1 MALQEL
7 SGNVNLDQGA
17 VKNLM
22 ETQLDQKDLPPEQI
36 VFFVR
41 HGQSRWN
48 AAQANL
54 SPLGMV
60 WENDHGLSEDGRLEA
75 EELRQKL
82 MDAKARVMNPQATWM
97 TRIFDPDVV
106 CSSPFTR
113 CLETACI
120 AFKDFIPKSGLEIF
134 REAREHKKLGGFDS
148 TGVACGKDIP
158 ERVRAELEAVY
169 QASPDS
175 ERTEAVLKEFDTIHI
190 DTSTVEDEWWGGMLG
205 ESYADIDENQQALMR
220 RLRGMRGSVAGGGA
234 ATVLV
239 GHSYCIRSIF
249 DAYLPSSATPDA
261 ASLRSKALPCCGVVG
276 ARIVWTDAGLPV
288 IREAIP
294 LLATHLEPA
303 ERETDG
309 QGSRASSCACGRG
322 KVDCVIS

>member
-1 MALQEL
+1 MFSTISLCYACLGKIA
-7 SGNVNLDQGA
+7 SVVA
-17 VKNLM
+17 VLV
-22 ETQLDQKDLPPEQI
+22 Q
-36 VFFVR
+36 
-41 HGQSRWN
+41 
-48 AAQANL
+48 
-54 SPLGMV
+54 
-60 WENDHGLSEDGRLEA
+60 
-75 EELRQKL
+75 
-82 MDAKARVMNPQATWM
+82 
-97 TRIFDPDVV
+97 
-106 CSSPFTR
+106 
-113 CLETACI
+113 
-120 AFKDFIPKSGLEIF
+120 DFIPKSGLEIF

-322 KVDCVIS
+322 KVDCDLITPDGQPETCEQLADNA